1 MVVFPKGGIK
11 AQSTLLSTYSKGE
24 ALYKSGAI
32 EKIELIKGKGGHLTV
47 AGDVLD
53 EKGQTYGAS
62 IKFEP
67 LDDKVSAV
75 KINDCDCACPAK
87 KGHRGFCKHI
97 TALALETNRLMELDD
112 VRELLESDET
122 KFSFEAG
129 IDDASKTGNS
139 FLDSLI
145 DMGLEN
151 DITKGADGLID
162 AFSGSS
168 IEARSATSSKLY
180 KLMNDELM
188 DEYSR
193 YESANGVS
201 NLGMEVTLNLA
212 VTGIF
217 AEFRVGDRYKYVIKN
232 IAEFCEAMN
241 TSEVVNYGKNL
252 EFKHEL
258 VSFAP
263 EYRPL
268 VKFLSTSIY
277 LEEKYKNSDNYS
289 KYYYRASGDKTVE
302 IKPHNYRAF
311 FDTLDNIEI
320 ELEGLVSKRVKIV
333 KDDPTFTVKITGD
346 KEKNLATIEFP
357 EYIYLDGLDMGILL
371 IDSTMYVLSKSYV
384 DALGDILKAFAE
396 YVIPSNED
404 RFEKYNI
411 RKKENFRMQVSKG
424 DFGTFAETILP
435 RLEKHTNL
443 EVTGI
448 NFDDYSKEDGV
459 CELRFDVDKTGNI
472 ICSGVMKYG
481 DKIVDLGEGAVSSEL
496 SGRNAKAEA
505 RIKHMLNEYF
515 LSGRSGKL
523 WILPKDEDDALARL
537 IDEGIPK
544 FEELADTFASDAFK
558 KLRVVVNKPI
568 SGGLA
573 IKGNLL
579 TVSWDVEGMSREE
592 LYEVLGAYRQN
603 KKYFRLK
610 SGEVLRI
617 AGTDIE
623 ELAQLEDEL
632 GLTKKE
638 FLNGQTE
645 VQLFRAL
652 HLNALM
658 MENKEG
664 IKFRTN
670 KEFDMLIKNFESLKN
685 KKHKVPKIINATL
698 REYQKEGFNW
708 ACALSEFSFGGILA
722 DDMGLGKTLQ
732 MISFLA
738 TMEGCHHMV
747 ICPASLVYNWEAEI
761 EKFAPS
767 LKVNVISGSKEER
780 NEQISHCNEYDINVT
795 SYDSLRRDIDE
806 YVDFSFDTQIID
818 EAQYIKNPGTMV
830 SKAVKAINSR
840 MRFALTGTPIENR
853 LSELWSIFDYLMPGY
868 LYKYKNFKERFE
880 EHIVGGISV
889 GEDLEKENDATL
901 RALKDLISPFYIRRK
916 KVDVLKDLPEKVEKV
931 VYSKMGPKQEQLY
944 YASEKN
950 LVDQIGSKDNK
961 EFKEDKLQILAE
973 LMRLRQLCCDPKL
986 AFENYNDESAKLE
999 TCIDLVESAVEGGH
1013 RILLFSQFTSMLDK
1027 IEGRLAQKNIT
1038 TLKLTGQTPK
1048 LKRMELVEK
1057 FQEGKVDVFLISLK
1071 AGGTGLNLT
1080 AADMVIHYDPW
1091 WNVAAQN
1098 QATDRAH
1105 RFGQTNTVTV
1115 VKLIVKGT
1123 IEERIMELQN
1133 RKKELADMVL
1143 SAEGVAISSLSR
1155 DDLLKLFNKN

>member
-24 ALYKSGAI
+24 ALSKNGAI
-32 EKIELIKGKGGHLTV
+32 EKIDLEKGKGGHLELT
-47 AGDVLD
+47 GEVLD
-53 EKGQTYGAS
+53 EKGTTYDAS
-62 IKFEP
+62 ISFEP

-75 KINDCDCACPAK
+75 KIIDCGCSCPSK
-87 KGHRGFCKHI
+87 KGHKGFCKHI
-97 TALALETNRLMELDD
+97 TALALVTNKLMKLDD
-112 VRELLESDET
+112 IRELLESSEET
-122 KFSFEAG
+122 RVSFEAG
-129 IDDASKTGNS
+129 ANDESKTGNS
-139 FLDSLI
+139 FLDSLF
-145 DMGLEN
+145 DMGLE
-151 DITKGADGLID
+151 DSVSLGADVFSNKAD
-162 AFSGSS
+162 ADN
-168 IEARSATSSKLY
+168 ITSAKLF
-180 KLMNDELM
+180 KLMNNELM
-188 DEYSR
+188 DEYSK
-193 YESANGVS
+193 YESVNGVS

-241 TSEVVNYGKNL
+241 SGEVVSYGKNL

-258 VSFAP
+258 ASFAP

-277 LEEKYKNSDNYS
+277 LEEKYKNSDNFS

-311 FDTLDNIEI
+311 FETLDRLEI
-320 ELEGLVSKRVKIV
+320 DLTGLSTNRVKIL
-333 KDDPTFTVKITGD
+333 KDDPQITVRISADEEG
-346 KEKNLATIEFP
+346 EFATVEFP
-357 EYIYLDGLDMGILL
+357 EYIYLDGLDMGIML

-384 DALGDILKAFAE
+384 DAMGEILKVFAE

-404 RFEKYNI
+404 KFDKYSI
-411 RKKENFRMQVSKG
+411 RKRENFIMQISKS
-424 DFGTFAETILP
+424 DYGTFAETILP
-435 RLEKHTNL
+435 KLEKHTNI
-443 EVTGI
+443 EIDGI
-448 NFDDYSKEDGV
+448 NFDEYTKQDGI
-459 CELRFDVDKTGNI
+459 CELKFDVDKSGNI
-472 ICSGVMKYG
+472 ICSGVIKYG
-481 DKIVDLGEGAVSSEL
+481 DDKIVDLGETSISGDL

-515 LSGRSGKL
+515 LNKRKGNL
-523 WILPKDEDDALARL
+523 WVLPKDEDDALARL

-544 FEELADTFASDAFK
+544 FEDIADIFASDAFK
-558 KLRVVVNKPI
+558 KLKVVVNKPI

-573 IKGNLL
+573 LKGNLL

-592 LYEVLGAYRQN
+592 LYEVLDAYRAN

-610 SGEVLRI
+610 NGEVLRI

-632 GLTKKE
+632 GLSKKE
-638 FLNGQTE
+638 FLSGETE

-670 KEFDMLIKNFESLKN
+670 KEFDNLIKNFENLRN
-685 KKHKVPKIINATL
+685 KKHKVPKIVNATL

-738 TMEGCHHMV
+738 TRPEEHHIV

-767 LKVNVISGSKEER
+767 LSVNVISGSKEER
-780 NEQISHCNEYDINVT
+780 NEQITRCNECNINIT
-795 SYDSLRRDIDE
+795 SYDSLRRDIEE
-806 YVDFSFDTQIID
+806 YVDYNFDCQIID

-830 SKAVKAINSR
+830 SKAVKSINSR
-840 MRFALTGTPIENR
+840 ERFALTGTPIENR
-853 LSELWSIFDYLMPGY
+853 LSELWSIFDFLMPGY

-880 EHIVGGISV
+880 EHIVGGVNV
-889 GEDLEKENDATL
+889 GEDLERENDATL

-916 KVDVLKDLPEKVEKV
+916 KADVLKDLPDKVEKV
-931 VYSKMGPKQEQLY
+931 VYSKMGPKQEKLY
-944 YASEKN
+944 YAAEKN

-961 EFKEDKLQILAE
+961 EFKEEKLQILAE

-1013 RILLFSQFTSMLDK
+1013 KILLFSQFTSMLEK
-1027 IEGRLAQKNIT
+1027 IEERLAQKNIS

-1057 FQEGKVDVFLISLK
+1057 FQEGKTDVFLISLK

-1105 RFGQTNTVTV
+1105 RFGQKNTVTV

-1143 SAEGVAISSLSR
+1143 SAEGVAISSLSK
-1155 DDLLKLFNKN
+1155 DDLLKLFNKK

>member
-24 ALYKSGAI
+24 ALFKSGAI

-53 EKGQTYGAS
+53 EKGTTYAAS

-67 LDDKVSAV
+67 LDDKVKAV
-75 KINDCDCACPAK
+75 KINDCECACPSK
-87 KGHRGFCKHI
+87 KGHKGFCKHI
-97 TALALETNRLMELDD
+97 TALALETNKLVKLDD
-112 VRELLESDET
+112 IRELLESEET
-122 KFSFEAG
+122 KYSFEAG
-129 IDDASKTGNS
+129 IDDESTGNS

-145 DMGLEN
+145 DMGLEG
-151 DITKGADGLID
+151 TVQKGVDGLGD

-168 IEARSATSSKLY
+168 LEQHSKTSEKLF

-188 DEYSR
+188 DEYSK
-193 YESANGVS
+193 YESINGVS

-232 IAEFCEAMN
+232 MAEFCEAMN
-241 TSEVVNYGKNL
+241 TGEVVNYGKNL

-258 VSFAP
+258 ASFAP
-263 EYRPL
+263 EFRPL

-277 LEEKYKNSDNYS
+277 LEEKYKNNDNFS

-311 FDTLDNIEI
+311 FNTLDKIEI
-320 ELEGLVSKRVKIV
+320 ELMGLENKRVKIV
-333 KDDPTFTVKITGD
+333 KEDPQISVKIDADD
-346 KEKNLATIEFP
+346 KLGYANIEFP
-357 EYIYLDGLDMGILL
+357 EYIYLDVLDMGIML

-384 DALGDILKAFAE
+384 DAMGEILKVFAE
-396 YVIPSNED
+396 YVIPSSED
-404 RFEKYNI
+404 KFDKYSI
-411 RKKENFRMQVSKG
+411 KKKENNKMKVSSG
-424 DFGTFAETILP
+424 DFSTFAETILP
-435 RLEKHTNL
+435 KLEKHTNL
-443 EVTGI
+443 MITGI
-448 NFDDYSKEDGV
+448 NFDDYAKQDGV
-459 CELRFDVDKTGNI
+459 CELRFDVDSTGNI
-472 ICSGVMKYG
+472 ICSGVIKYG
-481 DKIVDLGEGAVSSEL
+481 DKVVDLGEGAVDNDL

-523 WILPKDEDDALARL
+523 WVLPKNEDDALARL

-544 FEELADTFASDAFK
+544 FEEIADTFASEAFK
-558 KLRVVVNKPI
+558 KLKVVVNKPI

-592 LYEVLGAYRQN
+592 LYEVLDAYRQK

-610 SGEVLRI
+610 NGEVLRI

-632 GLTKKE
+632 GLSKKE
-638 FLNGQTE
+638 FLSGETE

-670 KEFDMLIKNFESLKN
+670 KEFDNLIKNFENLKN
-685 KKHKVPKIINATL
+685 KKHKVPKIVNATL

-738 TMEGCHHMV
+738 TRPEENHIV

-767 LKVNVISGSKEER
+767 LSVNVISGSKEER
-780 NEQISHCNEYDINVT
+780 NEQISHCNEYTINVT
-795 SYDSLRRDIDE
+795 SYDSLRRDIEE
-806 YVDFSFDTQIID
+806 YEGFSFDCQIID

-830 SKAVKAINSR
+830 SKAVKSIASR

-868 LYKYKNFKERFE
+868 LYKYKNFKDRFE
-880 EHIVGGISV
+880 EHIVGSVSV

-901 RALKDLISPFYIRRK
+901 KALKDLISPFYIRRK
-916 KVDVLKDLPEKVEKV
+916 KADVLKDLPDKVEKV
-931 VYSKMGPKQEQLY
+931 VYSKMGPKQEKLY

-961 EFKEDKLQILAE
+961 QFKEDKLQILAE

-1013 RILLFSQFTSMLDK
+1013 KILLFSQFTSMLEK
-1027 IEGRLAQKNIT
+1027 IEDRLAEKNIT

-1105 RFGQTNTVTV
+1105 RFGQKNTVTV

-1143 SAEGVAISSLSR
+1143 SAEGVAISSLSK